1 MNKAI
6 NVLLYSFITNIA
18 LSIIKVVFG
27 VIGASGALIA
37 DGLHSLSDTIT
48 DVFAILGSRWSR
60 KPADEKHPF
69 GHGKIEYI
77 TCIAIGLVVAVM
89 GITIIYNALTEE
101 RVIPSIYVAIVGII
115 VIIAKLIL
123 ARYILNKGKEYN
135 SNILMASGNESF
147 SDVISS
153 IVVLFS
159 IIIAQLGKVYSIFA
173 YADSV
178 AMVLVGILIL
188 RIAYNILKEN
198 FSGLLG
204 EQVIDDD
211 YMTALKKIISA
222 HEEVKSIDELIVLK
236 YGPVYHVTSEV
247 SMDKDI
253 ILKEAHDILD
263 NIEAQLKD
271 YDKRIDHIIIHIN
284 PYKSWLCLKVMLV

>member
-1 MNKAI
+1 MNKVT
-6 NVLLYSFITNIA
+6 NVLLHSFITNIA
-18 LSIIKVVFG
+18 LSIIKVVSG

-37 DGLHSLSDTIT
+37 DGVHSLSDTIT

-77 TCIAIGLVVAVM
+77 TCIVIGLVVAVM

-101 RVIPSIYVAIVGII
+101 RVIPSIYVAIIGII
-115 VIIAKLIL
+115 VIGAKLIL

-153 IVVLFS
+153 IVVLLS
-159 IIIAQLGKVYSIFA
+159 ILIAQLGKVYSIFA

-178 AMVLVGILIL
+178 AMILVGILIL

-211 YMTALKKIISA
+211 YMTALKKAVI
-222 HEEVKSIDELIVLK
+222 
-236 YGPVYHVTSEV
+236 
-247 SMDKDI
+247 
-253 ILKEAHDILD
+253 
-263 NIEAQLKD
+263 
-271 YDKRIDHIIIHIN
+271 
-284 PYKSWLCLKVMLV
+284 